1 MQRASKS
8 EELVVTVSGDG
19 NGKPISKELANA
31 TFQSKDNCN
40 KIQRAIRDEM
50 GKMKTE
56 LRCEIETQE
65 KRFNDKIEKLTD
77 TIVDQAEVVGRTA
90 VLVEQMGQHEQAER
104 SVRLSAATRRKT
116 ETTKIH
122 IAVASVAVTITTLLF
137 TVAIAAGWIG

>member
-1 MQRASKS
+1 M
-8 EELVVTVSGDG
+8 VTVSGDG

-104 SVRLSAATRRKT
+104 SVRLPAATRRKT

>member
-1 MQRASKS
+1 M
-8 EELVVTVSGDG
+8 VTVSGDG